1 MNAGQPEDFALPT
14 SDDALSHLL
23 EQWAHRY
30 GVSDAQAEAIRRT
43 IMATPNKPDYDWW
56 RALMDQISAV
66 VIQATSMAQPA
77 ATALQ
82 MAINTAQQAG
92 MGDSAGLAREP
103 FPA

>member
-1 MNAGQPEDFALPT
+1 MNAGHLEDFALPP

-23 EQWAHRY
+23 EQWAHRR
-30 GVSDAQAEAIRRT
+30 GVGDAQAEAIRRT
-43 IMATPNKPDYDWW
+43 IMATPSEPGHDWW
-56 RALMDQISAV
+56 RVLMDQISAV

-82 MAINTAQQAG
+82 MAISTAQQAG